1 MLMFGFAINIA
12 LLESGV
18 KILDILP
25 YCFLWKRHIRL
36 GLLETRTPRPGEKST
51 ICIYFDYYDSQDSHF
66 H

>member
-1 MLMFGFAINIA
+1 MFGFAINIA
-12 LLESGV
+12 LLKSGV

-51 ICIYFDYYDSQDSHF
+51 ICIYFDY
-66 H
+66 